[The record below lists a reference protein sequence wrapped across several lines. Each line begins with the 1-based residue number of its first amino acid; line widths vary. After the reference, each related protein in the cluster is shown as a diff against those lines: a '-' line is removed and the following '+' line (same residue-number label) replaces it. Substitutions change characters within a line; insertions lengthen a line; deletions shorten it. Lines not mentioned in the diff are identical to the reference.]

1 MLDARNMALAG
12 LCDCGDRE
20 HERLRNRPI
29 VDNQLY
35 QLAEESFEA
44 EILQFRTLLDYDVA
58 DAT

>member
-1 MLDARNMALAG
+1 MLDARKMALAG

-20 HERLRNRPI
+20 HERLRNRI
-29 VDNQLY
+29 VANQLY